1 MKIYCTVSELGKIVR
16 GCEQSSYCDNCALHL
31 ICGGKEGDVEEFFR
45 ADLITD
51 DVKEENE

>member
-1 MKIYCTVSELGKIVR
+1 MKISCTVSELGKIVR
-16 GCEQSSYCDNCALHL
+16 GCEQSSYCDDCALHL
-31 ICGGKEGDVEEFFR
+31 ICGGKERDVEKFFR